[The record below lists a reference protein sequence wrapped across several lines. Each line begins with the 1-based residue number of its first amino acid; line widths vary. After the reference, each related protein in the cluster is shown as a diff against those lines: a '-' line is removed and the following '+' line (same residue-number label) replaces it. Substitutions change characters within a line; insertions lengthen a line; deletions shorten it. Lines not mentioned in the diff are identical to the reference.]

1 METKYVST
9 IHGGWLQNLKQ
20 GFVNIFK
27 SLSLMDYLF
36 ALALLAGAIFAE
48 ARFYKFMDSY
58 EQTILFC

>member
-9 IHGGWLQNLKQ
+9 VQGGLFQNLKQ
-20 GFVNIFK
+20 GLANVFK

-48 ARFYKFMDSY
+48 VSFSSFHG
-58 EQTILFC
+58 